1 MLLIHIS
8 KDPMEILVM
17 FHVSTNLVSD
27 LSPKK
32 IHTNESGVETY
43 LVAFETLLRS
53 LLKRRR
59 VVIVG
64 FK

>member
-1 MLLIHIS
+1 
-8 KDPMEILVM
+8 M
-17 FHVSTNLVSD
+17 FHVSTNVVSD
-27 LSPKK
+27 ISPKILRK
-32 IHTNESGVETY
+32 NTKKTNESGVETD
-43 LVAFETLLRS
+43 LMEFETLLRS